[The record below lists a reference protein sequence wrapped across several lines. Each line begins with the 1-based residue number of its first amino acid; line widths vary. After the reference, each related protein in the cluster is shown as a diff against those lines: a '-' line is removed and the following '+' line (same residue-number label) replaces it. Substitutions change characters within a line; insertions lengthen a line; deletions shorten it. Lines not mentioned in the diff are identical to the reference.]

1 MSSSLSGLL
10 IIIIVIFFYTI
21 CLLGKN
27 KFSLN
32 NLFYEKRKARALRSQ
47 ISNSIEEGSSVHCD
61 ISNLDES
68 GAITGGAMV
77 ALNTTRKLSSQLSSA
92 DEPLFIT
99 NNNSTVTFFEKDAIK
114 NGMKQSGLE
123 NEYDPNCSVY
133 AGFSPLSHQS
143 GMISILD
150 GSTSAVHLNMGS
162 FGAEIALQDL
172 AFDSSEGIIAAGES
186 LASQAVAYV
195 TADEPFFGEEIF
207 ELPQMVESE
216 SGLDSSLIVMDLL
229 RFGLILALIAGTLIT
244 ILT

>member
-1 MSSSLSGLL
+1 MSSSLSGL
-10 IIIIVIFFYTI
+10 IIIIVTIFFYTI

-27 KFSLN
+27 KFSFN
-32 NLFYEKRKARALRSQ
+32 NLYYEKRKAKSLRSQ
-47 ISNSIEEGSSVHCD
+47 ISNSVEEGTSVHCD
-61 ISNLDES
+61 ISNSDES
-68 GAITGGAMV
+68 GAITGGTLM
-77 ALNTTRKLSSQLSSA
+77 ALETTRKLSNQLSSS

-99 NNNSTVTFFEKDAIK
+99 NNNGIVTFFEKDALK

-150 GSTSAVHLNMGS
+150 GATSAVHLNMGS

-172 AFDSSEGIIAAGES
+172 AFDSSEGIITAGES
-186 LASQAVAYV
+186 LTSQAVAYV

-207 ELPQMVESE
+207 ELPQAIESK

-229 RFGLILALIAGTLIT
+229 RFGLILGLVTGTLIT